1 MYKYFPKQNDT
12 GTEVY
17 TTIIRISDDVL
28 IPMVE
33 DNKDYQDVL
42 AWVAEGNTIGPE
54 DEPLP
59 EPADE

>member
-1 MYKYFPKQNDT
+1 MYKYFPKQGEVDNK
-12 GTEVY
+12 VY
-17 TTIIRISDDVL
+17 TTIIRLSDNAL

-33 DNKDYQDVL
+33 GNMDYQDVL
-42 AWVAEGNTIGPE
+42 AWVAEGNTINPE